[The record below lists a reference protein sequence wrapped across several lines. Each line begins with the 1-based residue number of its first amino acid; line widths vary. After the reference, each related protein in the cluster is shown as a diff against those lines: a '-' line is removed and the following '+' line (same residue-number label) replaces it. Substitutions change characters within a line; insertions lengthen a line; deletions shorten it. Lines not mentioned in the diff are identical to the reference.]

1 MDQKKIG
8 FLIKKIRLDNNLTQK
23 EFADKYNVSFQAVS
37 KWERGFN
44 LPDVAIL
51 KQIADDFHLDVNE
64 LLDGTI
70 KNDDNHKKNN
80 KKKKILIIIGI
91 IVIISLIVFVT
102 IKLVNKEDFQFKT
115 LSSNCSNFD
124 ITGSIAY
131 NSNKSYIYITDIKY
145 CGTVDNTKYQS
156 ILCTLY
162 DEHGNI
168 KTELG
173 KYDYQDKDII
183 TLEDFLK
190 NSEFKIDYFSKSC
203 KYYQDNSIYL
213 EIIATDLEDKTIYYK
228 IPLGMNDCK

>member
-8 FLIKKIRLDNNLTQK
+8 SLIKKIRLDNNLTQK

-156 ILCTLY
+156 ILCTSYSTPFHENKRILY
-162 DEHGNI
+162 NI
-168 KTELG
+168 IRALC
-173 KYDYQDKDII
+173 I
-183 TLEDFLK
+183 
-190 NSEFKIDYFSKSC
+190 
-203 KYYQDNSIYL
+203 
-213 EIIATDLEDKTIYYK
+213 
-228 IPLGMNDCK
+228 

>member
-70 KNDDNHKKNN
+70 KNEDNHKKNN
-80 KKKKILIIIGI
+80 KKKKILMILGI
-91 IVIISLIVFVT
+91 IVIISLIVFIT
-102 IKLVNKEDFQFKT
+102 IKLVKKEDFQFKT

-145 CGTVDNTKYQS
+145 CGTVDDTKYQA

-162 DEHGNI
+162 EEHANI

-183 TLEDFLK
+183 TLEDFL
-190 NSEFKIDYFSKSC
+190 NNIEFKIDYFSKSC
-203 KYYQDNSIYL
+203 KYYQDNSFYL
-213 EIIATDLEDKTIYYK
+213 EIKATDLEDKTIYYK